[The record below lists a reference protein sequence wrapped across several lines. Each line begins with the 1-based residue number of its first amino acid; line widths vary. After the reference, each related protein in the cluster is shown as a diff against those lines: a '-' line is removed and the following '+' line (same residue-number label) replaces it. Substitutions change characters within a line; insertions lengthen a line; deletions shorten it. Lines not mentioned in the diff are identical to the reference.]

1 MSFDIRQPLYV
12 VRSDI
17 HRSIDIDKPVAP
29 DPIEHRSIDIDI
41 PVAPDPIEHRS
52 IDIDVPVAPD
62 SVG

>member
-1 MSFDIRQPLYV
+1 MSFDIRQPLYL

-17 HRSIDIDKPVAP
+17 HRSIDIDV
-29 DPIEHRSIDIDI
+29 